1 MFLAHAPVSYL
12 ANESIQKRKISGLKN
27 SQQILLAGLSLFFG
41 ILPDFDFFLLSML
54 RVPTYTHHDFITHT
68 PIYWIGLWL
77 LLILL
82 SKLIYPH
89 LNTKTRQFLTK
100 DFLNIILNTFL
111 IAGLSHL
118 LADLLVSDIA
128 LLYPISD
135 YPFSILRNIF
145 EPSYFTGYFSTVYF
159 AIEVV
164 IIVLFFFHFNNKFV
178 KKHNWDKVLVYILI
192 SLSVSYLG
200 FTVFMSIRTYNNSF
214 LGNSSDMYID
224 DDTDFDNLRDIED
237 WDVDNNGIDN
247 IQQADYE
254 TVVENS
260 QKIIDSNK
268 FAVGE
273 VESIKDRIL
282 LDYGALNSYRL
293 VSQAFYEDNSP
304 IEPVIKDFYIKSLD
318 EKSYFLNINYVESFR
333 NYFLSKDSLIDLNFQ
348 SDPILVPGKV
358 FFLIDEDGKI
368 MNMGITL
375 YDNDL
380 GIVLPGEQQIQNHT
394 LDGILKFYGDTI
406 STFQIV
412 Q

>member
-27 SQQILLAGLSLFFG
+27 SLSLFFG

-145 EPSYFTGYFSTVYF
+145 EPLLD
-159 AIEVV
+159 IL
-164 IIVLFFFHFNNKFV
+164 VLF
-178 KKHNWDKVLVYILI
+178 
-192 SLSVSYLG
+192 
-200 FTVFMSIRTYNNSF
+200 
-214 LGNSSDMYID
+214 
-224 DDTDFDNLRDIED
+224 
-237 WDVDNNGIDN
+237 
-247 IQQADYE
+247 
-254 TVVENS
+254 
-260 QKIIDSNK
+260 
-268 FAVGE
+268 
-273 VESIKDRIL
+273 IL
-282 LDYGALNSYRL
+282 L
-293 VSQAFYEDNSP
+293 
-304 IEPVIKDFYIKSLD
+304 
-318 EKSYFLNINYVESFR
+318 
-333 NYFLSKDSLIDLNFQ
+333 
-348 SDPILVPGKV
+348 
-358 FFLIDEDGKI
+358 
-368 MNMGITL
+368 
-375 YDNDL
+375 
-380 GIVLPGEQQIQNHT
+380 
-394 LDGILKFYGDTI
+394 
-406 STFQIV
+406 
-412 Q
+412 